1 MNFVPRENCLPHQDD
16 LVAYSLGALDA
27 GDVAA
32 LELHLKT
39 CPDCQA
45 ELADYQKIVA
55 GLLHSIPQRTPS
67 AGLRKK
73 IANRMPSAPKRTSS
87 LFTVSFKQF
96 ATAAV
101 LTILLGLNILS
112 VMQIRSLQE
121 QQNALAERL
130 STEQATIG
138 MLVYPGTQRVLVSAD
153 LPDLTGSVLLDKD
166 KNTAVLVL
174 WNLPELEAGKIY
186 QIWLVNAQGDRI
198 SAGLFTRSS
207 DQDYTMASVQST
219 TPIGQFVA
227 IGVTIEP
234 SGGSDQPTGSRVL
247 LADF

>member
-1 MNFVPRENCLPHQDD
+1 M
-16 LVAYSLGALDA
+16 
-27 GDVAA
+27 
-32 LELHLKT
+32 
-39 CPDCQA
+39 
-45 ELADYQKIVA
+45 
-55 GLLHSIPQRTPS
+55 PS
-67 AGLRKK
+67 AGLRKRSPTGCRPLQNGPR
-73 IANRMPSAPKRTSS
+73 ACSLFPLSS
-87 LFTVSFKQF
+87 LPPLQ
-96 ATAAV
+96 A

-138 MLVYPGTQRVLVSAD
+138 MLVYPGTICVSVSAD

-174 WNLPELEAGKIY
+174 WNLPELKAGKIY

-198 SAGLFTRSS
+198 SAGRSTRSS